1 MATIN
6 GTSGND
12 ILIGDDI
19 DQYGVGGDDTIHGGS
34 GDDRIDGR
42 GGHNHIYGEDGNDT
56 IIVSNLPDGV
66 NGSTDSVIDGGD
78 GFDILDLSRIPTLL
92 QVAPNA
98 DTILFVG
105 LSPLHGGS
113 GSNITVSNVEE
124 LILGSYMNDVRTSI
138 SSPGMKIVAGGT
150 FSDINTGSGN
160 DTIVGGSG
168 TDLVHYNGGNDTV
181 SLGEGRN
188 TFSVEWLTGNADHVT
203 VTAGSD
209 HDIFKVSQFAIAG
222 PTVVNLTTGSASVG
236 ATTFSLSGFE
246 DVAVDGGSVGMT
258 VIGDDHAN
266 QLAVSWYLVSSAGA
280 DLNGGGGDDT
290 LSGGQGVDHLLGGS
304 GNDSISGGDG
314 DDQIDGGNGNDHI
327 AGNEGNN
334 HIDGGSGDDFIEGGG
349 YNYLRNPYPY
359 QVDSGSDL
367 ISGGE
372 GNDHIWGSREADATS
387 SLDGADTIDGGNGS
401 DYINGNAGADVIHGG
416 AGTDRLYGGADGDKL
431 YGEAG
436 ADHLNGNKGD
446 DTVDGGDGNDEI
458 FGGQGND
465 ELFGGADNDR
475 VSGDAGADTLHGG
488 SGIDTLTG
496 GADPDT
502 FAFAAQDAPLSSG
515 GYELV
520 ADFQAGTDK
529 IMLPFLPTA
538 ILTGSA
544 TLANALSVAQH
555 LLDDHV
561 GDHEVAAI
569 QIGGDTYLFYAS
581 NGGASVDSGIEIAG
595 TTAAALRGADFV

>member
-6 GTSGND
+6 GTSGAD
-12 ILIGDDI
+12 TLIGDDI
-19 DQYGVGGDDTIHGGS
+19 DQYGTGGDDTIHGGA

-42 GGHNHIYGEDGNDT
+42 GGHNHLYGDGGDDT

-92 QVAPNA
+92 QIAPSVDN
-98 DTILFVG
+98 ILFVG
-105 LSPLHGGS
+105 LSPLRGGS
-113 GSNITVSNVEE
+113 GSNITVSNIEE
-124 LILGSYMNDVRTSI
+124 IILGSNINDVRTSI
-138 SSPGMKIVAGGT
+138 SSIGMKIVAGGI

-168 TDLVHYNGGNDTV
+168 SDLVHYNGGNDAV

-188 TFSVEWLTGNADHVT
+188 TFSVELLSGNADRVT

-209 HDIFKVSQFAIAG
+209 HDIFKISQFAIAG
-222 PTVVNLTTGSASVG
+222 HTDVNLATGSASVG

-246 DVAVDGGSVGMT
+246 DVTVDGSGFGMT
-258 VIGDDHAN
+258 VTGDDHAN

-290 LSGGQGVDHLLGGS
+290 LSGGQGADHLLGGN
-304 GNDSISGGDG
+304 GNDSVSGGAG
-314 DDQIDGGNGNDHI
+314 DDQIDGGNGDDRI

-334 HIDGGSGDDFIEGGG
+334 QIDGGSGDDWIEGGG
-349 YNYLRNPYPY
+349 YNFLRTPYPY
-359 QVDSGSDL
+359 RVDSGSDV
-367 ISGGE
+367 ISGGD
-372 GNDHIWGSREADATS
+372 GNDHIWGSREADAPS
-387 SLDGADTIDGGNGS
+387 SLDGADTIDGGNGN
-401 DYINGNAGADVIHGG
+401 DYVNGNAGADVIHGG
-416 AGTDRLYGGADGDKL
+416 AGTDRLYGGADDDKL

-436 ADHLNGNKGD
+436 ADHLNGNKGN
-446 DTVDGGDGNDEI
+446 DTVDGGSGNDEI

-475 VSGDAGADTLHGG
+475 VSGDVGADTLHGG

-496 GADPDT
+496 GADSDI
-502 FAFAAQDAPLSSG
+502 FAFAAQDAPLSGG
-515 GYELV
+515 GYDLV
-520 ADFQAGTDK
+520 TDFQAGTDK
-529 IMLPFLPTA
+529 IMLPFLPVA

-544 TLANALSVAQH
+544 NLANAASAAQH
-555 LLDDHV
+555 LFDDHV
-561 GDHEVAAI
+561 GDHQVAAI
-569 QIGGDTYLFYAS
+569 QVGGDTYLFYAS
-581 NGGASVDSGIEIAG
+581 NGGATVDSGIEIVGA
-595 TTAAALRGADFV
+595 TATALQGVDFV